1 MKKKIYFIISSII
14 QIVVSIYFI
23 LNVDSL
29 IQSEIQSLTENPAI
43 LPAEIQQEQIN
54 ILTNENYKIGLIFCG
69 ALGII
74 FNVLTLCFAFKNAIL
89 RKKGLIITFSVAN
102 FFLSGYSISMI
113 LSLANFIVI
122 LCLKRKNPEDFPVK
136 EKKEIPHLEYEKSTK
151 KEIILGIV
159 LILAYFSQAL
169 FDIIIPEGISEIAA
183 MAIVIS
189 YYLILFVLAIF
200 CFWKRLK
207 KDFKLFKDNFKA
219 YRQFILPR
227 LGIMYAIYL
236 TVSMIC
242 IIATQQA
249 STVNQTTL
257 EAGPQWFII
266 PLAIIWAP
274 IVEEAVFRGVLRR
287 FIKNKKLFV
296 VLSAIAF
303 GLIHTVSEA
312 TLVNMIVLAIP
323 YAILG
328 GFFAYIYSKTENITT
343 NIFAHA
349 FHNTIA
355 MIVSLT
361 TAFII
366 F

>member
-14 QIVVSIYFI
+14 QIAVAIYLI
-23 LNVDSL
+23 LNVDAL
-29 IQSEIQSLTENPAI
+29 IQSEIQALTENPGV
-43 LPAEIQQEQIN
+43 LPAEFQQEQIQL
-54 ILTNENYKIGLIFCG
+54 LTNENYKIGLIFCSG
-69 ALGII
+69 LGIF
-74 FNVLTLCFAFKNAIL
+74 FNFLTLCFALKNAIL
-89 RKKGLIITFSVAN
+89 RKKGLILTFSVVN

-189 YYLILFVLAIF
+189 YYLILLVLAIF

-236 TVSMIC
+236 VISMLCMIL
-242 IIATQQA
+242 TQQV
-249 STVNQTTL
+249 STVNQNAI
-257 EAGPQWFII
+257 ESGPQWIMI

-274 IVEEAVFRGVLRR
+274 IVEETVFRGALRR
-287 FIKNKKLFV
+287 FINNKKLFV

-343 NIFAHA
+343 KIIAHA

-355 MIVSLT
+355 MLISLA